1 MTLVEL
7 AAVVAA
13 VLMAGVAAFQAGLAM
28 GVPLGDA
35 TMGGR
40 APTVDG
46 RLTAPYRVV
55 AVLSGAILLV
65 GAWIVLAR
73 ADLVAPGILGESMPR
88 WGIWVV
94 VAFSLLNSLTNI
106 GGRHPLERYGFS
118 ALTLLVAVLAGFVAL
133 SG

>member
-1 MTLVEL
+1 VTLVEL
-7 AAVVAA
+7 AAILAS
-13 VLMAGVAAFQAGLAM
+13 VLMAGVAAFQVGLAM

-46 RLTAPYRVV
+46 RLTAPYRIV
-55 AVLSGAILLV
+55 ALLSAAILLV

-73 ADLVAPGILGESMPR
+73 AGVVTSGVLGDAMPR

-94 VAFSLLNSLTNI
+94 VAFSLLNTLTNI

-118 ALTLLVAVLAGFVAL
+118 AVTLLVAVLAGFVAL

>member
-7 AAVVAA
+7 AAILGA
-13 VLMAGVAAFQAGLAM
+13 VLMAGVAAFQVGLAM

-46 RLTAPYRVV
+46 RLTAPYRIV
-55 AVLSGAILLV
+55 ALLSAAILLV

-73 ADLVAPGILGESMPR
+73 AGLVASGVLGDAIPR

-94 VAFSLLNSLTNI
+94 VAFSLLNTLTNL
-106 GGRHPLERYGFS
+106 GGRHPLERYLFS
-118 ALTLLVAVLAGFVAL
+118 AVTLLVAVLAGFVAL

>member
-1 MTLVEL
+1 MTPVEL
-7 AAVVAA
+7 AGILGA
-13 VLMAGVAAFQAGLAM
+13 VLMAGVAAFQVGLAM

-46 RLTAPYRVV
+46 RLTAPYRIV
-55 AVLSGAILLV
+55 ALLSAAILLV

-73 ADLVAPGILGESMPR
+73 AGVVTSGVLGDAMPR

-94 VAFSLLNSLTNI
+94 VAFSLLNTLTNI

-118 ALTLLVAVLAGFVAL
+118 AVTLLVAVLAGFVAL

>member
-7 AAVVAA
+7 AAIVAA

-73 ADLVAPGILGESMPR
+73 ADLVASGILGQAMPR

>member
-7 AAVVAA
+7 AASVAA
-13 VLMAGVAAFQAGLAM
+13 VLMVATAAFQVGLAL
-28 GVPLGDA
+28 GVPLGEA

-46 RLTAPYRVV
+46 RLTPPYRIV
-55 AVLSGAILLV
+55 ALLSAAILTV

-73 ADLVAPGILGESMPR
+73 AGVVGAGILGDDLPR
-88 WGIWVV
+88 WGAWVV
-94 VAFSLLNSLTNI
+94 VAFSVLNTLTNI

-118 ALTLLVAVLAGFVAL
+118 AVTLLVAVLTGFVAL